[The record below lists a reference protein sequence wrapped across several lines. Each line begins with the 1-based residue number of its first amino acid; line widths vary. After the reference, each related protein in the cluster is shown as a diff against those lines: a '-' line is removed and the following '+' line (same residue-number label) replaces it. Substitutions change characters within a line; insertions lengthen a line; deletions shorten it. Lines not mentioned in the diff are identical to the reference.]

1 MGKVLWTASQVI
13 SCVRKICKM
22 VKEEDQKY
30 KDKKKSATI
39 VHTLLT
45 KTLEVNTVIKIK
57 TVKSLSQAYQKPFN
71 LSAENKPL
79 TQSELGFFKNLQK

>member
-1 MGKVLWTASQVI
+1 
-13 SCVRKICKM
+13 M
-22 VKEEDQKY
+22 VKEENQKY

-57 TVKSLSQAYQKPFN
+57 TVKSLSQAYRKLFN

-79 TQSELGFFKNLQK
+79 TQSELDFFKSLQK